1 MNDTPATVFI
11 VDDDEQIRRY
21 CELIVQHAGL
31 PAEQFGSGREFLDH
45 YDHSRPGCLLLD
57 IRMPDMSGLELQQE
71 LNRRGAVIPV
81 IFATGVAE
89 IPVAVEAMQHGAF
102 DYLQKP
108 ISQDDLLD
116 RVRRALSFDATT
128 RASLLERRQAEER
141 FESLTEREREILA
154 MVVGGLSNKEAAARM
169 KLSAR
174 TVEIHRASLMRKTGA
189 RNTAHLVR
197 MAMELQIRQGIPSP

>member
-1 MNDTPATVFI
+1 
-11 VDDDEQIRRY
+11 
-21 CELIVQHAGL
+21 
-31 PAEQFGSGREFLDH
+31 
-45 YDHSRPGCLLLD
+45 
-57 IRMPDMSGLELQQE
+57 
-71 LNRRGAVIPV
+71 
-81 IFATGVAE
+81 
-89 IPVAVEAMQHGAF
+89 
-102 DYLQKP
+102 
-108 ISQDDLLD
+108 
-116 RVRRALSFDATT
+116 VRRALSFDATT

-154 MVVGGLSNKEAAARM
+154 MVVSGLSNKEAAARM

>member
-1 MNDTPATVFI
+1 MNDTAATVFI

-31 PAEQFGSGREFLDH
+31 PAEQFGSAREFLDH

-141 FESLTEREREILA
+141 FESLTEREREILG
-154 MVVGGLSNKEAAARM
+154 MVVSGLSNKEAAARM